1 MWHPQLVFVL
11 ASDREV
17 ITPAQIAAAL
27 RDLDATDTATGSR
40 VGLRRVLPWRSR
52 KSSVTLQPLAVQGF
66 PATVGSARHGPS
78 SPMPTPP
85 LLPKPSEGSVNG
97 QLKLPV
103 GGRENCP

>member
-17 ITPAQIAAAL
+17 ITPAHTSPPHC
-27 RDLDATDTATGSR
+27 ATSTQPTPQPVSR
-40 VGLRRVLPWRSR
+40 VGSRRVRPGDRGTHRRRFSR
-52 KSSVTLQPLAVQGF
+52 WLSKDSPQ
-66 PATVGSARHGPS
+66 TVGSARHGPS

-85 LLPKPSEGSVNG
+85 LPPKPSEGSVNG

-103 GGRENCP
+103 G

>member
-66 PATVGSARHGPS
+66 LANLWQCPSWTFVADADPAFAA
-78 SPMPTPP
+78 
-85 LLPKPSEGSVNG
+85 EA
-97 QLKLPV
+97 Q
-103 GGRENCP
+103 